1 MKNLIKFNPYF
12 KKISYISGWIKY
24 DIYKKNLNIF
34 SSEINDIKKK
44 FNNYYL
50 FSSNYGALS
59 EPGLTKR
66 LKKNSNLVKYKNSK
80 NKNNDYFTFKQ
91 SISDFKYLKKNLG
104 NFLKLNP
111 DINLIIR
118 PHPADQLSSDWNYFK
133 KFSNVAIISKF
144 DIVPWIIASK
154 GLIHRGCSTAIDA
167 TLLNK
172 PTYYFLPGR
181 KVLKS
186 EKNLVYQISKKIK
199 NFNHLKRYNFE
210 TNSEKLKI
218 LNKEIEKKEPAYN
231 KIISQ
236 FNKMKIKKENPVRF
250 SFFEQCMNYSIPF
263 VGNIKLRL
271 ISLMRFQK

>member
-24 DIYKKNLNIF
+24 DIYKKKNLNIF

-172 PTYYFLPGR
+172 PTYYFLPGS
-181 KVLKS
+181 KV
-186 EKNLVYQISKKIK
+186 
-199 NFNHLKRYNFE
+199 
-210 TNSEKLKI
+210 
-218 LNKEIEKKEPAYN
+218 
-231 KIISQ
+231 
-236 FNKMKIKKENPVRF
+236 
-250 SFFEQCMNYSIPF
+250 
-263 VGNIKLRL
+263 
-271 ISLMRFQK
+271 